1 MLEDSSAA
9 AAAPEA
15 IVEQHIHIAGEF
27 ELVVVALLT
36 LRSTI
41 TVIESSDSHLLFTI
55 PEGGAGI
62 ARPGE
67 GDTVDVVVRDP
78 HSRRIAEHVAA
89 ALAAVLDFPV
99 ALQRQLEAPPPDN
112 YASNFDP
119 QTQTLILKGEID
131 ETDVEQLRNDV
142 HLATAQFTR
151 STTID
156 LSEVT
161 FLTSRAIG
169 ALVVAQETARSSVTE
184 IALRTTTGSITDKIL
199 TILSLPHQNS

>member
-1 MLEDSSAA
+1 MPEDSSTAGP
-9 AAAPEA
+9 APEA
-15 IVEQHIHIAGEF
+15 ILEQHIHIAGEF

-78 HSRRIAEHVAA
+78 HSRRIAEQVAA

-99 ALQRQLEAPPPDN
+99 ALQRRLEGPRPDS
-112 YASNFDP
+112 YASDFDQ
-119 QTQTLILKGEID
+119 QTQTLFLKGEID
-131 ETDVEQLRNDV
+131 ETDVDQLRNVV

-151 STTID
+151 SVTVD

-161 FLTSRAIG
+161 FLPSRAIG
-169 ALVVAQETARSSVTE
+169 ALVVAQETARSSSTE
-184 IALRTTTGSITDKIL
+184 ITLRTTTGSITNKIL
-199 TILSLPHQNS
+199 TILSLPHQTS